1 MNGGIFILQ
10 SFLSNLGILLLMHL
24 CINTAYHLSEEKKI
38 RAAWLP
44 AIHIFIVALTVISM
58 FHFPFMSGGHR
69 VDLRM
74 IPIIL
79 LGFFHGWKY
88 VLPVVAIASLYRL
101 GLGGPTAIQGTL
113 FGIFL
118 PAAFSIL
125 AKSIGVRKHLY
136 LYLFGVVLL
145 SWAASDLFSAKIRLF
160 LPLPAAFL
168 HLGALLLAIAVMYFF
183 VEMGRR
189 HLASTR
195 TLQFLADRDRLTGLY
210 NMRKF
215 EEKLRDNS
223 RAGKPM
229 FIAMIDIDRFK
240 EINDKFGHQIGD
252 AAIAKIGK
260 YLLTHCGPDT
270 IVARYGGDEFIL
282 CMATD
287 RILTVKQKLEEIRK
301 GAKEQTCHPIYGN
314 LPLMLSLS
322 IGMAELSSPAQLNE
336 AIEEADKQLYLA
348 KRLGRD
354 RVC

>member
-1 MNGGIFILQ
+1 MNGGIVILQ

-24 CINTAYHLSEEKKI
+24 CINTAYHLTDEKKI

-44 AIHIFIVALTVISM
+44 VIHIFIVALTVISM

-69 VDLRM
+69 VDLRI
-74 IPIIL
+74 IPIVL

-88 VLPVVAIASLYRL
+88 VLPVAAIASLYRL
-101 GLGGPTAIQGTL
+101 GLGGPTAAQGVL
-113 FGIFL
+113 FGILL

-125 AKSIGVRKHLY
+125 ANYLGTKRQIHWYLLGVI
-136 LYLFGVVLL
+136 VL
-145 SWAASDLFSAKIRLF
+145 SWAASDLLSVKIRLF
-160 LPLPAAFL
+160 LPVSIAAA
-168 HLGALLLAIAVMYFF
+168 HLGALLMAFAVMYFF

-189 HLASTR
+189 HLEMTR
-195 TLQFLADRDRLTGLY
+195 KLQFYAERDPLTGLY

-215 EEKLRDNS
+215 EKKLQNHS
-223 RAGKPM
+223 RTGNRM

-240 EINDKFGHQIGD
+240 EINDKFGHQAGD
-252 AAIAKIGK
+252 AAIGNVGRLLLSHSGK
-260 YLLTHCGPDT
+260 DI

-282 CMATD
+282 YMATE

-301 GAKEQTCHPIYGN
+301 DAKKQATLSIDGN
-314 LPLMLSLS
+314 PPFPLSLS
-322 IGMAELSSPAQLNE
+322 IGVAELSEPSRLKE

-348 KRLGRD
+348 KKLGRD